1 MDWLC
6 PYILVSVMTKT
17 INQDVSAFK
26 DDFFK
31 GLSLRECL
39 YGGGALAAGADGIL
53 LLHFYFGININAAVT
68 LCMPVIGIIGLC
80 GFYQKNGMTLIEI
93 IRSVVRLMRQK
104 PYTYETRKFMDEEM
118 EDFADAGNKKGK
130 R

>member
-1 MDWLC
+1 
-6 PYILVSVMTKT
+6 MTKT

-39 YGGGALAAGADGIL
+39 YGGGALAAGAGGIL
-53 LLHFYFGININAAVT
+53 LLYFYFGMNINAAIT

-93 IRSVVRLMRQK
+93 IRSVIRLIRQK
-104 PYTYETRKFMDEEM
+104 PFTYETGEFMDEM
-118 EDFADAGNKKGK
+118 DLDNGRNKAESNRKLKAK
-130 R
+130 RNK

>member
-1 MDWLC
+1 
-6 PYILVSVMTKT
+6 MTKT

-39 YGGGALAAGADGIL
+39 YGGSALAAGAGGIL
-53 LLHFYFGININAAVT
+53 FLHFYFGVNINAAIT

-80 GFYQKNGMTLIEI
+80 GFYQKNDMTLPEI
-93 IRSVVRLMRQK
+93 VRSVIRLVRQK
-104 PYTYETRKFMDEEM
+104 PFTYETGIFRNEM
-118 EDFADAGNKKGK
+118 EDCNNAENKKGK
-130 R
+130 HQNTGV

>member
-1 MDWLC
+1 
-6 PYILVSVMTKT
+6 MTKT

-39 YGGGALAAGADGIL
+39 YGGGALAAGAGGIL
-53 LLHFYFGININAAVT
+53 LLHFHFGMNINAAVT

-93 IRSVVRLMRQK
+93 IRSVIRLMRQK
-104 PYTYETRKFMDEEM
+104 PFTYETRMVMNELGDLQDE
-118 EDFADAGNKKGK
+118 GNNGKGNQKIKAK
-130 R
+130 RNR

>member
-1 MDWLC
+1 
-6 PYILVSVMTKT
+6 MTKT

-31 GLSLRECL
+31 GLSIRECL
-39 YGGGALAAGADGIL
+39 YGGGALITGAGGIL

-93 IRSVVRLMRQK
+93 IRNVIRLMRQK
-104 PYTYETRKFMDEEM
+104 PFTYETRMVMNEM
-118 EDFADAGNKKGK
+118 EDFDDEKNNQKEK
-130 R
+130 REIKAKRNQ

>member
-1 MDWLC
+1 
-6 PYILVSVMTKT
+6 MTKT

-31 GLSLRECL
+31 GLSFRECL
-39 YGGGALAAGADGIL
+39 YGGGALAAGAGGIL

-68 LCMPVIGIIGLC
+68 LSMPVIGIIGLC

-93 IRSVVRLMRQK
+93 IRNVVRLIQQK
-104 PYTYETRKFMDEEM
+104 PCTYETRTVITERM
-118 EDFADAGNKKGK
+118 EDCDNEGRKKGK
-130 R
+130 K

>member
-39 YGGGALAAGADGIL
+39 YGGGALAAGAGGIL

-104 PYTYETRKFMDEEM
+104 SYTYETRKFMDEEM